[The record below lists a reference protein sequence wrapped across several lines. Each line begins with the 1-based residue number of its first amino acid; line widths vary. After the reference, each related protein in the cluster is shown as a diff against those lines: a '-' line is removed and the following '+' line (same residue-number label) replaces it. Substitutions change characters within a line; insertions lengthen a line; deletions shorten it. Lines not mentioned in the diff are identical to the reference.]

1 MTNAGTTYAKV
12 CLVICRS
19 NYYYCWYL
27 ARRCNC
33 VTIRQ
38 SFTLHILYVT
48 SLTDSPQT
56 PDPLA
61 RSPSLS
67 SSAPSSIA
75 VPPALFCLAP
85 RSPLVSP
92 RARPRSVPPPPSP
105 PPWLVAPIA
114 PLRLLSKVA
123 RPPPRLVLRPLVLR
137 PLVPRLPCG
146 GELYDAV

>member
-1 MTNAGTTYAKV
+1 MQKFGGSR
-12 CLVICRS
+12 CS
-19 NYYYCWYL
+19 NYYYYYWSL
-27 ARRCNC
+27 HAVIVLQS
-33 VTIRQ
+33 VTVIY
-38 SFTLHILYVT
+38 FTNFYVT
-48 SLTDSPQT
+48 SLTNSPQT

-85 RSPLVSP
+85 RSPLVSS
-92 RARPRSVPPPPSP
+92 RARPCSVPPPPSP